1 MYSSQCLFCHTN
13 IAKCHTL
20 PTKDFCWTTSA
31 SPHSGRLPCSCFF
44 GMSICMKSRQKQLQ
58 NRLPPWWD
66 SSLASNLHLKILM
79 LTIPHPLWIS
89 NDLSWGGYGY
99 FLELHILTFNWS
111 PHTFVRNTQKT
122 ASNQT
127 NHQILIGDADCH
139 NINFISEN
147 VLDCIV
153 HGVSIIQVIAN
164 CILAT

>member
-1 MYSSQCLFCHTN
+1 MSYIPSATE
-13 IAKCHTL
+13 
-20 PTKDFCWTTSA
+20 DFCLTTSP
-31 SPHSGRLPCSCFF
+31 SPHPDRLLCVAFLGCLDVWHAKNSCRRDYHP
-44 GMSICMKSRQKQLQ
+44 GG
-58 NRLPPWWD
+58 D
-66 SSLASNLHLKILM
+66 STLASYLPLKILM
-79 LTIPHPLWIS
+79 FAISLWIS

-111 PHTFVRNTQKT
+111 PHTFVHNTQNT

-153 HGVSIIQVIAN
+153 HGVSIIQVMTI
-164 CILAT
+164 CILATWSSYLTMM